1 MALFRH
7 IDNMAKVRCTSDAYA
22 IGGGAVSQQQALC
35 ATFSGGQVEKR
46 REASNFNC
54 TFFPVNLLSDRARG

>member
-7 IDNMAKVRCTSDAYA
+7 TDDMAKVRCTSDAYA
-22 IGGGAVSQQQALC
+22 IGGGRLVSNRLC

-54 TFFPVNLLSDRARG
+54 TFFPVNLLSDRVRG